1 MRQIVR
7 GNALE
12 QHGCCNLRLEIVWD
26 CHQSLARDA
35 DLLGVGAEGLVPRH
49 HCAFR
54 NFSLWVVDDSPSTFE
69 SGNERGGRI
78 IDTLT
83 VIGIDVVD
91 AGHDD
96 VYQDLI
102 VIRGGGGNFGIAK
115 YFWSAGFCDLNCVHI
130 ARLAQKAGRVQDF
143 GRLVALRVKPSRVL
157 LLARLG
163 VRRTF
168 HRR

>member
-1 MRQIVR
+1 MDY
-7 GNALE
+7 A
-12 QHGCCNLRLEIVWD
+12 
-26 CHQSLARDA
+26 S
-35 DLLGVGAEGLVPRH
+35 GA
-49 HCAFR
+49 
-54 NFSLWVVDDSPSTFE
+54 FE
-69 SGNERGGRI
+69 SGNERGGRVL
-78 IDTLT
+78 DTLT
-83 VIGIDVVD
+83 IIGIDVVG

>member
-1 MRQIVR
+1 M
-7 GNALE
+7 L
-12 QHGCCNLRLEIVWD
+12 
-26 CHQSLARDA
+26 
-35 DLLGVGAEGLVPRH
+35 
-49 HCAFR
+49 
-54 NFSLWVVDDSPSTFE
+54 
-69 SGNERGGRI
+69 SGNLEHVTEAVAALRETLADGFDDARRFLAEAGRQRQRVKPGA
-78 IDTLT
+78 
-83 VIGIDVVD
+83 VIGIDVID

-96 VYQDLI
+96 VYQYLI